1 MKTLKLLTF
10 YLLMGM
16 LSIGFYSCSND
27 DDPTSDTPTKP
38 FLYIDISKYKPVK
51 IDGNSQIVSVELF
64 TNIDPSTIELDFV
77 GGADWVSFND
87 FTLVGYRQYVYTFNV
102 EANET
107 SKSRRV
113 SIAFLA
119 DGVDVTGAA
128 ILQYPKENQ

>member
-1 MKTLKLLTF
+1 MKTLKLL
-10 YLLMGM
+10 
-16 LSIGFYSCSND
+16 GFVIISHFLCCSFTSCGD

-64 TNIDPSTIELDFV
+64 TNIDPSTIELDFI